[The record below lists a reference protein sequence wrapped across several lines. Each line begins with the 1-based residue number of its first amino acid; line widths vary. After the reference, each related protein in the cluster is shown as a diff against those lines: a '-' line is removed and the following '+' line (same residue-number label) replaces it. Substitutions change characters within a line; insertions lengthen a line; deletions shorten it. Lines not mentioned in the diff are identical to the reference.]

1 MINSCVLVGRIAND
15 PEMRYATSGTAVTNF
30 RLAVNRQR
38 KGADGQEETDFLD
51 IVAFGKTAE
60 FVAQFMDK
68 GSLVGVEG
76 RIQARSWQT
85 QDGQPRRT
93 VEIIANSVQAL
104 ESRQE
109 AERRRA
115 ARGVSAPSQ
124 SAAPQGAA
132 PQGPPPPQQAGGAY
146 PAGGYQGNAGAAE
159 APPVADFEED
169 PFGDQ

>member
-51 IVAFGKTAE
+51 IVTFGKTAE

-76 RIQARSWQT
+76 RIQSRTWQT
-85 QDGQPRRT
+85 QDGQRRYS
-93 VEIIANSVQAL
+93 VEVIANSVQAL

-115 ARGVSAPSQ
+115 ARGVSAP
-124 SAAPQGAA
+124 PQGAA
-132 PQGPPPPQQAGGAY
+132 PQGAPAPAGGAY
-146 PAGGYQGNAGAAE
+146 PDRKS
-159 APPVADFEED
+159 VV
-169 PFGDQ
+169 